1 MPQEAFSIFDQLDAA
16 TAPKSAFDIFDKIA
30 PSRESMEKNAPGVL
44 KPVPSELQGPPPV
57 DRSKPPKGT
66 EDSWGSKVERALFSG
81 DYGSLVPAAKD
92 EVLPP
97 LKADAT
103 DEEAENHAAEM
114 ARGHLDQIGR
124 GVARFALNLANVK
137 NGAIAGATLGAGTLL
152 PALANT
158 PAVAEALKDAPK
170 VLKALDVASRAAV
183 PATGAAVGAAGLVK
197 NGVPKNLEQAT
208 EAALNL
214 LLTGAGAAGAIKA
227 GKGVLENYP
236 ELPTA
241 SARNPVTGEAIPA
254 ESVGGEASVNPQ
266 QASAAA
272 QSLGAAGQRLAAQYW
287 KNLNVKSPTEIATD
301 AGKAYLQPFDPSA
314 KTPFHEVLDASGK
327 RLVGGTAKTVGDWL
341 RTHTQSVTTGESTSS
356 TIIGGPEGPI
366 RTEIS
371 TPGIANTSEN
381 APAGQ
386 HSTAPQEEGGMQFE
400 RRQAVPA
407 DVKTDAIFHD
417 KNGRVFTVKEVS
429 PTGQVIFH
437 GEDGQERVANS
448 PEQFAKRMKGV
459 ATPGGPQSTETSPV
473 TPVPE
478 QVSTPGQQTF
488 SAFDQVQPEAAA
500 PTPVEAPATQV
511 ATGGPAPVP
520 ALELPVVPKTEQ
532 GEGNALH
539 VDKLEKAAEAEA
551 PPPAPVESAP
561 VATTPAETTTVPEI
575 APAPAPPVAPEEAH
589 LPYKQTAAESGMSPL
604 EHRAEVKD
612 ALARGEAVPDHVLQE
627 YPDLRPGAESSAE
640 KSAKPEAVADVEEG
654 PLKWD
659 APEPAKQLAGAIEAA
674 KLAKDDA
681 ALKFLEKLQS
691 TAGRRQVESAD
702 MDRVQEIIRGAAAEP
717 ERSKESHEMLAAD
730 FIGNGE
736 FGGSS
741 LSRLK
746 PAELVNL
753 AQRNNVPFKAYKS
766 KPTRENRNKL
776 ERAIMHEG
784 NVRDALRTGK
794 TVPPEVLAQYP
805 HLQPGAPGL
814 GGAVKKSSWEGSPSP
829 DWWKGIAATHATPA
843 TWKEVRDGYV
853 ARSGRDPDFH
863 QTMKDYAQDYLDK
876 RADAGRDRESVA
888 VDKKIGGKM
897 SSQAGQAPILSDLI
911 GWVDKKFGKKA
922 PKVNYTGLGGAEPE
936 EQRLYSKKGAFKS
949 TFAPGGNLS
958 QVRLASIEAWRA
970 LVKMASAD
978 SVSRA
983 TLRVA
988 ELQIHEALKGA
999 PIGFEDLIKY
1009 YSESRLRGIRDRWE
1023 DFADQAQ
1030 DMSDAELEQSFNDA
1044 FGNLLESIQNKRGI
1058 PINVRQTAQAI
1069 ASRKDWATL
1078 RDFLADTFTDASSL
1092 VSRLMDDKEFS
1103 KIHGLVANDIQVAR
1117 ADNIY
1122 GRSIEKLMS
1131 DYHAEHEG
1139 VFSNALGPADRYV
1152 PLTGNKPPDL
1162 DAKDAGKK
1170 NLYARAS
1177 KAFKSPPNIQNVM
1190 ATGISPHGYDTTIT
1204 ALEKGLMKA
1213 VRASSKYQAV
1223 EAMEKAGLLKQYTGQ
1238 APQFFDFHGKRYP
1251 AKKYEI
1257 QSARPLVTIQDGVK
1271 KVVHLPAKTAVMP
1284 KWVYDEAKHVLD
1296 AQGQMDDE
1304 EVMREIFKFIQGV
1317 NQLAI
1322 IGPNLALI
1330 DSYNILNTLTANTPA
1345 LGKTPGMIAASAP
1358 MAKRLAAAILIAR
1371 EEPGS
1376 VESMDEIIEMAKV
1389 GAIPTKFAS
1398 KTWSKRVAALTG
1410 ADMAGKLDSS
1420 PWLYG
1425 PDGVDIRGRLQMF
1438 RIAKA
1443 FRPDAT
1449 PEELHDFI
1457 NQIGTYVP
1465 GLQSTVER
1473 WLKYTGVAPFYT
1485 RGAQMLIN
1493 GLHSISGTGPLRG
1506 APKGSSTATKV
1517 AYRVGALLTG
1527 SALTIIA
1534 FWLTTSYLAG
1544 MRPTGLLTS
1553 EMPKGAISDEMR
1565 NSKLGHQLGWDKPGV
1580 ISQDFAVFNPMM
1592 SRGLRATGA
1601 LAAIDTMMHG
1611 GTWWQGAE
1619 YGLAQSASTV
1629 TQPAVGPIMRS
1640 AWVGITGTQPYLTA
1654 GRDQRG
1660 SIGPQFF
1667 PAIPPRSAGVKSF
1680 SARAIQAAASTN
1692 AMESQLGQVTGFLS
1706 PIPDNTPSHFHSGM
1720 SAKEMALAPFEAVR
1734 DSRALE
1740 MILNIAAPGVNP
1752 KPVNEFSKQKML
1764 YQQRSGTK

>member
-1 MPQEAFSIFDQLDAA
+1 MPSTQFDAESARKAGYSDDEILQYLTTSRKFDVGGALKSGYSKPEIIDHLTSAPVKYPAANQTRDEMEA
-16 TAPKSAFDIFDKIA
+16 
-30 PSRESMEKNAPGVL
+30 NAPGVP

-57 DRSKPPKGT
+57 DRSKPPKGA
-66 EDSWGSKVERALFSG
+66 EDSWGAKVERALFSG

-103 DEEAENHAAEM
+103 DEEAENHAAEV

-183 PATGAAVGAAGLVK
+183 PAAGAAVGAAGLVK
-197 NGVPKNLEQAT
+197 NGAPKNLEQAT
-208 EAALNL
+208 ETALNL

-236 ELPTA
+236 EVPTA
-241 SARNPVTGEAIPA
+241 SAKNPVTGEAIPA

-287 KNLNVKSPTEIATD
+287 KNLNVKSPTEVATD
-301 AGKAYLQPFDPSA
+301 AGKVYLQPFDPSA
-314 KTPFHEVLDASGK
+314 KTPFHEVLDAGGK

-366 RTEIS
+366 KTEIS

-381 APAGQ
+381 TPAGQ
-386 HSTAPQEEGGMQFE
+386 HAAAPQEEGVMQFE
-400 RRQAVPA
+400 RRQVVPA

-429 PTGQVIFH
+429 PSGQVIFH

-459 ATPGGPQSTETSPV
+459 ATETP
-473 TPVPE
+473 
-478 QVSTPGQQTF
+478 
-488 SAFDQVQPEAAA
+488 AA
-500 PTPVEAPATQV
+500 PATPATPVETAANPVETPLPAAPVETP
-511 ATGGPAPVP
+511 PAPVP
-520 ALELPVVPKTEQ
+520 TAELPVVPKTEQ

-539 VDKLEKAAEAEA
+539 VDKLEKSAEAEA
-551 PPPAPVESAP
+551 PPPAP
-561 VATTPAETTTVPEI
+561 VATTPAETTTVPEV
-575 APAPAPPVAPEEAH
+575 APAPAPAVAPEEAH

-612 ALARGEAVPDHVLQE
+612 ALARGETVPEHVLQE
-627 YPDLRPGAESSAE
+627 YPDLRPGAEASAE
-640 KSAKPEAVADVEEG
+640 KSVKPDEED

-659 APEPAKQLAGAIEAA
+659 APEPAKQLDGAIEAA

-681 ALKFLEKLQS
+681 ALKFLEKLRS
-691 TAGRRQVESAD
+691 TASRRQVESAD

-717 ERSKESHEMLAAD
+717 ERSKESHEILPSD
-730 FIGNGE
+730 FIGDGE

-843 TWKEVRDGYV
+843 TWKEVRDAYV
-853 ARSGRDPDFH
+853 ARSGRDPDFR

-876 RADAGRDRESVA
+876 RADAGRDREYAA

-922 PKVNYTGLGGAEPE
+922 PQVNYTGLGGAEPE

-949 TFAPGGNLS
+949 TFAPGGNLA

-1376 VESMDEIIEMAKV
+1376 VESMDDIIEMAKV

-1506 APKGSSTATKV
+1506 APKGSSTATKI

-1527 SALTIIA
+1527 SALTLVA
-1534 FWLTTSYLAG
+1534 LWLTTSYLAG
-1544 MRPTGLLTS
+1544 MRPTGLFTS
-1553 EMPKGAISDEMR
+1553 ELPKELIPPEVR
-1565 NSKLGHQLGWDKPGV
+1565 NSKTGHQLGWDKPGALS
-1580 ISQDFAVFNPMM
+1580 IDFTVFNPMT

-1611 GTWWQGAE
+1611 GTWWQAAE

-1667 PAIPPRSAGVKSF
+1667 PAIPPRSSGIKSF
-1680 SARAIQAAASTN
+1680 GARAIQAAASTN

-1706 PIPDNTPSHFHSGM
+1706 PIPDNTPSHFHPGM
-1720 SAKEMALAPFEAVR
+1720 SAKEIALSPFEVVR

-1740 MILNIAAPGVNP
+1740 MILNIAAPGINP